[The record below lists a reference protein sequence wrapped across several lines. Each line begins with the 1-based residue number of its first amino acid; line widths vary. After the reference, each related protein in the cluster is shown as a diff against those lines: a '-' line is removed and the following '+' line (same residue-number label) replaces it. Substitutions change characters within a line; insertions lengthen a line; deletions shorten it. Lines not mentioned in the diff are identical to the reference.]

1 MAKNVTNRP
10 GADKSPMDNLMAY
23 YEQNKKRINSVTTI
37 VLAVIVAIVAYFN
50 LYRAPRVEKAAASMA
65 YAQRMF
71 SIDSLDL
78 ALNGDAQNP
87 GFLKIMRK
95 YGGTPSANLCN
106 YYVGVIYLQ
115 KGDFNQAIK
124 YLEDFD
130 GNGTLVGNM
139 AHGVLGDAY
148 METERVKDGISEYE
162 KAVNGGGN
170 VVAPMY
176 YLRLAVAYEM
186 NNQPEK
192 AKAAYKAI
200 KEKYPRSMQAQNV
213 DMNLAR
219 LGEID

>member
-1 MAKNVTNRP
+1 MAKNVTN
-10 GADKSPMDNLMAY
+10 KSGEKNPLDNLTAY
-23 YEQNKKRINSVTTI
+23 YEQNKKRVNTITTI
-37 VLAVIVAIVAYFN
+37 VLAVVVAIVAYFN

-95 YGGTPSANLCN
+95 YSGTPSANLCN
-106 YYVGVIYLQ
+106 YYAGVIYLK

-124 YLEDFD
+124 HLEDFN
-130 GNGTLVGNM
+130 GSGTLVGNM
-139 AHGVLGDAY
+139 AHGTLGDAY
-148 METERVKDGISEYE
+148 METNKVKDGISEYE
-162 KAVNGGGN
+162 KAVSANDN
-170 VVAPMY
+170 VVAPLY
-176 YLRLAVAYEM
+176 YERLGVAYEM

-213 DMNLAR
+213 DLNLAR